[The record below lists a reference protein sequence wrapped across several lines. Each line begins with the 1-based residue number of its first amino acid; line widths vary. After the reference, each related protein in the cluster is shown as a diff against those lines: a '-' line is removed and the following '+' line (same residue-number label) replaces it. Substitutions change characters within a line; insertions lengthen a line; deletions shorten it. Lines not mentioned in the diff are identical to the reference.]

1 MESLRFMEHSGGTRK
16 IGAPGG
22 RTSPGP
28 VDGREDRPVRGWKG
42 NVEGAA
48 IALLEKPNTRWL
60 EKPPPAV
67 ECSVVQ
73 QRRGWIGAIPII
85 KPPPGGVNPPT
96 IPSPGE
102 LLRLEP

>member
-1 MESLRFMEHSGGTRK
+1 MESQRFMEHSGGTRK

-28 VDGREDRPVRGWKG
+28 VDGREKPTGAWLEG

-48 IALLEKPNTRWL
+48 SALLEKPNTRWL

-73 QRRGWIGAIPII
+73 QRRGWIGAF
-85 KPPPGGVNPPT
+85 
-96 IPSPGE
+96 PS
-102 LLRLEP
+102 